1 MPKILVLGLLVA
13 PLTTTQILTET
24 VIATLEVPLAQIWL
38 WLKTVISKHD
48 FWLQILTA
56 SFNFKL

>member
-24 VIATLEVPLAQIWL
+24 VIATLEVPLAQI
-38 WLKTVISKHD
+38 
-48 FWLQILTA
+48 
-56 SFNFKL
+56 